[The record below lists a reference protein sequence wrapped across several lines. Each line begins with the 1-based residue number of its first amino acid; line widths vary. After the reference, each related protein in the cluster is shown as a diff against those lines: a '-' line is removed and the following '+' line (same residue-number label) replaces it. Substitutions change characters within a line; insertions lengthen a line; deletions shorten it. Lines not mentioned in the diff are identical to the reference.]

1 MYIIYIYIYIYIYTH
16 NIYTLYIY
24 TLYIHT
30 LFIYIYT
37 LYIYIY
43 IIYIYTHY
51 IYIYTQNDV
60 RYIIIT
66 IIYLQGTA
74 VPAGARGSARAGLW
88 SRLRQGHEGA
98 NLRCLIDHNFMEIG
112 RDLYDQQ
119 I

>member
-1 MYIIYIYIYIYIYTH
+1 MYIIYIYTH

-24 TLYIHT
+24 TLYIYTHY
-30 LFIYIYT
+30 LYIYIYT
-37 LYIYIY
+37 LYIYISTL
-43 IIYIYTHY
+43 YIYTL
-51 IYIYTQNDV
+51 YIYTQNDV